1 MSLNFRDT
9 AIAFKSHSTRSLR
22 RSKWLFFILSKSFLV
37 NFGKSLTLI
46 AFSLRLPINVIILKT
61 VFKQFCGGQTVG
73 DSNEVIAHNWQHKVG
88 SILDYSVEGQFNE
101 LGFEQTKKAIFETLT
116 LVNSNPGV
124 PLGVFKVTGLVETSL
139 LKKVSSN
146 SVLSIPES
154 KAWEKGKT
162 RIDDIL
168 NYAHSLNVPIM
179 IDAEESWIQNAI
191 DEIAERGM
199 GFYNKKNAIVFNTI
213 QCYKTDQLAHLKKSM
228 ARAKHNGYKYGVKLV
243 RGAYME
249 KENTRAKELNYKTPI
264 QPSKDHT
271 DSQFNECIEFILENL
286 GSPQNNGDINLII
299 GTHNEESVIFAV
311 NKLREKKWPNSDA
324 PVWFAQLYGMSD
336 NISFNLANQGYKVAK
351 YLPFGPIKE
360 VIPYLFRR
368 AEENTSVKGQTA
380 RELSLINKE
389 LARRKKLII

>member
-1 MSLNFRDT
+1 M
-9 AIAFKSHSTRSLR
+9 
-22 RSKWLFFILSKSFLV
+22 
-37 NFGKSLTLI
+37 
-46 AFSLRLPINVIILKT
+46 IILKT

-199 GFYNKKNAIVFNTI
+199 EFYNKKNAIVFNTI

-228 ARAKHNGYKYGVKLV
+228 ARAKHNGYKSEKLDPFALSCEIPPKTASV
-243 RGAYME
+243 VTNLEYSWKDNDWMANRGSFDCKKHAMSTYE
-249 KENTRAKELNYKTPI
+249 V
-264 QPSKDHT
+264 H
-271 DSQFNECIEFILENL
+271 L
-286 GSPQNNGDINLII
+286 GSWMREGEEGRFLTYQELEKLMYCNLVNQHII
-299 GTHNEESVIFAV
+299 LLNFQTHLVDNSNLPA
-311 NKLREKKWPNSDA
+311 KKHLHKQ
-324 PVWFAQLYGMSD
+324 F
-336 NISFNLANQGYKVAK
+336 
-351 YLPFGPIKE
+351 YLPQDTG
-360 VIPYLFRR
+360 
-368 AEENTSVKGQTA
+368 
-380 RELSLINKE
+380 
-389 LARRKKLII
+389 